1 MRKTLVL
8 ITLSQLLFP
17 VSAFAAT
24 QTSGDPAALM
34 CFPFMLIL
42 PIFYGLIWLMI
53 MAVSLGGFVLWILM
67 LIDLMRRDV
76 KDFPPG
82 QSDPKLIWLLLVLL
96 TSYLGALI
104 YYIMVY
110 RKYGKAK

>member
-1 MRKTLVL
+1 MRKTLAL
-8 ITLSQLLFP
+8 ITLSQLFFP
-17 VSAFAAT
+17 LSTFAAT
-24 QTSGDPAALM
+24 QFDNDPAALM
-34 CFPFMLIL
+34 CFPFMLIF
-42 PIFYGLIWLMI
+42 PIFYFFIWIII

-82 QSDPKLIWLLLVLL
+82 QSDPKLIWLLLILL

-110 RKYGKAK
+110 RKHGKAK